1 MQILFEDNHLIVV
14 NKSPGELVQKDK
26 TGDTC
31 LIDLVKDYI
40 KKKYNKPGDVYLG
53 VVHRLDRPTS
63 GIVVFARTSKA
74 AARLSSMFQNREID
88 KRYWAIVNTK
98 PEKTKQKLIHH
109 LQKNERNNKAL
120 ISTQAKEG
128 FKEARLS
135 YQIIASSDHYFLLE
149 VELET
154 GRHHQIRAQLSAIGS
169 PIKGDL
175 KYGAQR
181 SNPDQSI
188 SLHARKI
195 SFKHPVKEETIEITA
210 PVPTE
215 NLWTFFESALKN

>member
-31 LIDLVKDYI
+31 LIDLVKDYL
-40 KKKYNKPGDVYLG
+40 KKKYNKPGEVYLG

-74 AARLSSMFQNREID
+74 AARLSAMFQNREID
-88 KRYWAIVNTK
+88 KCYWAIVNTK
-98 PEKTKQKLIHH
+98 PEVEKQKLIHH
-109 LQKNERNNKAL
+109 LQKNERNNKA
-120 ISTQAKEG
+120 IVSTQAKEG
-128 FKEARLS
+128 FKEARLTFELK
-135 YQIIASSDHYFLLE
+135 ASSDHYHLLE
-149 VELET
+149 VVLET

-195 SFKHPVKEETIEITA
+195 SFKHPVKEEKIEITA
-210 PVPTE
+210 PVPNE
-215 NLWTFFESALKN
+215 KLWTFFESSLSN

>member
-1 MQILFEDNHLIVV
+1 MQILFEDNHLIIVS
-14 NKSPGELVQKDK
+14 KSPGELVQKDK

-31 LIDLVKDYI
+31 LIDLVKDYL

-98 PEKTKQKLIHH
+98 PEKTKQKLVHH
-109 LQKNERNNKAL
+109 LQKNERNNKAMV
-120 ISTQAKEG
+120 STQAKEG

-135 YQIIASSDHYFLLE
+135 YEVIASSDHYFLLE
-149 VELET
+149 IELET

-215 NLWTFFESALKN
+215 NLWTFFESSLKN